1 MRLIAVALA
10 LPLMFI
16 AMGLAALLVPYCN
29 LPASMAAAY
38 LVLLPVAYYAKDY
51 LYLRLKYFLAAFA
64 MLAGVWAVELALEPL
79 LRGYSVLMEA
89 LVQAMSSCPHWR
101 LYFVTTAV
109 VLAPIVEET
118 LFRVVLFTELERR
131 AGPLVGY
138 VGNSLAFA
146 LVHGLP
152 ALLPLYFLYGVIF
165 TYAFRKAGFVSAAA
179 LHGLNNLLA
188 TIAIIQ

>member
-1 MRLIAVALA
+1 MRLVVIALA

-16 AMGLAALLVPYCN
+16 TMGLAALSIPHCN

-38 LVLLPVAYYAKDY
+38 LILLPITYYAKDY
-51 LYLRLKYFLAAFA
+51 LYLRPKYFLVALA
-64 MLAGVWAVELALEPL
+64 MFTGVWAVELALEPL
-79 LRGYSVLMEA
+79 LRDYSILVEA
-89 LVQAMSSCPHWR
+89 LTQVMSSCPQWK
-101 LYFVTTAV
+101 LYFVVTAV
-109 VLAPIVEET
+109 VLAPVVEEV
-118 LFRVVLFTELERR
+118 LFRVLLYTELEKR

-152 ALLPLYFLYGVIF
+152 ALLPLYFLYGIIL
-165 TYAFRKAGFVSAAA
+165 TYAFRRGGAVSAIA

-188 TIAIIQ
+188 TITILR

>member
-1 MRLIAVALA
+1 MRLVVIALA
-10 LPLMFI
+10 LPLMLT

-29 LPASMAAAY
+29 LPVSMAAAY

-51 LYLRLKYFLAAFA
+51 LYLRPKYFLTAFA
-64 MLAGVWAVELALEPL
+64 MLAGVWAVQLALEPL
-79 LRGYSVLMEA
+79 LRGYSVLTEA

-101 LYFVTTAV
+101 LYFVVTAV
-109 VLAPIVEET
+109 VLAPVVEET
-118 LFRVVLFTELERR
+118 LFRVVLYTELERR

-146 LVHGLP
+146 MVHGLP
-152 ALLPLYFLYGVIF
+152 ALLPLYFLYGVIL
-165 TYAFRKAGFVSAAA
+165 TYAFRKGGFVSAAA

-188 TIAIIQ
+188 IVAIIQ

>member
-1 MRLIAVALA
+1 MRLVVIALA

-38 LVLLPVAYYAKDY
+38 LALLPVAYYAKDY
-51 LYLRLKYFLAAFA
+51 LYLRPKYFLAALA
-64 MLAGVWAVELALEPL
+64 MLAGVWAVQLALEPL
-79 LRGYSVLMEA
+79 LRGFMEA
-89 LVQAMSSCPHWR
+89 LVQVMSSCPHWK
-101 LYFVTTAV
+101 LYFVATAV
-109 VLAPIVEET
+109 VLAPVVEEA
-118 LFRVVLFTELERR
+118 LFRVLLYTELERR

-165 TYAFRKAGFVSAAA
+165 TYAFRKGGFVSAAA
-179 LHGLNNLLA
+179 LHGLNNLLVA
-188 TIAIIQ
+188 AAIIR

>member
-1 MRLIAVALA
+1 MRLVVIALA
-10 LPLMFI
+10 LPLMLT

-29 LPASMAAAY
+29 LPVSMAAAY

-64 MLAGVWAVELALEPL
+64 MLAGIWAVQLALEPL
-79 LRGYSVLMEA
+79 LRDYSVLMEA
-89 LVQAMSSCPHWR
+89 LVQAMSSCPHWI
-101 LYFVTTAV
+101 LYFVVTAV
-109 VLAPIVEET
+109 VLAPVVEET
-118 LFRVVLFTELERR
+118 LFRVVLYTELERR

-152 ALLPLYFLYGVIF
+152 TLLPLYFLYGVIF
-165 TYAFRKAGFVSAAA
+165 TYAFRKGGFVSAAT

-188 TIAIIQ
+188 TVAIIQ